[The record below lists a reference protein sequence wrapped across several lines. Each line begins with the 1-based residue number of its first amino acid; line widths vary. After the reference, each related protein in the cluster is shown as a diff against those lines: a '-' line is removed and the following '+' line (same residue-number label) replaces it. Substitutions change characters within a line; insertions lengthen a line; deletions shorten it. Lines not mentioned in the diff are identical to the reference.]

1 MKPATGV
8 VTLLASVAQWIR
20 AEGFYPLCRGFESC
34 RGHFLTPVMTW
45 CLCWSWRVF
54 LFLRGFQFWS
64 VLACFGLRCSQNA
77 VTEHT
82 TITPPQTQKCPHP
95 RPPKVKDE
103 GIPQIST
110 SSRIDS
116 GTSGNR
122 AVQSLLRHA
131 KLDTTMV
138 HVALDEESR
147 RAAASVT

>member
-1 MKPATGV
+1 MSRVRILPGALFDTRRDLVFMLV
-8 VTLLASVAQWIR
+8 VA
-20 AEGFYPLCRGFESC
+20 GFS
-34 RGHFLTPVMTW
+34 
-45 CLCWSWRVF
+45 
-54 LFLRGFQFWS
+54 FLRGFQFWS